1 VVKFIYNK
9 NKQKISKNKNKT
21 FMSEPFY
28 YRLKTSKKGASNRNS
43 NSLKRKIFESRKKMQ
58 LVASIVG
65 VYVVAAALIGMVF
78 LNFGKPQAEASE
90 SAFISS
96 SLKIMDDKEQYN
108 LGDKIET
115 KITLQNT
122 SLVESIN
129 NLGLEL
135 KSTRDSV
142 KWESLTIVA
151 GRNQNQVVQ
160 AQGDFFQL
168 PVLSS
173 GERIE
178 YLATGYLEKND
189 LDYVTIIG
197 DLRFINSEGSQE
209 ADTNKVFT
217 PINSIGGLTNQL
229 LSLKTEAGV
238 YAPGEEVSFSVSH
251 EKTVENNPIYPQFA
265 GKIYISK
272 VDSKEL
278 VNVLD
283 CELNESGFC
292 INNILNLEPG
302 NYSSLFISEDEGS
315 YSQIHNFTVNG
326 GSSKFI
332 PSSQASFEFPF
343 GSNSENGVVPVLA
356 KRVMSLNE
364 SPSGEE
370 CTFQVIKDGRVVKNF
385 NSKVETERTCFTNI
399 PTAELSGEGIYKV
412 KLANTALEKDVSFL
426 NKSGQL
432 INLQN
437 KTPLLKSGRSV
448 QLEATEI
455 KDGEGE
461 NLDDVKVEL
470 VIWHPRSG
478 EVETLS
484 FLNGE
489 TLKVQDGSFGVSI
502 PSDYFSKGGYYNV
515 FIKVEDGQRSD
526 FLGLAFDGGEVGFSG
541 SGIKVE
547 NYNSL
552 KVGDSQ
558 IFKLENVV
566 DKSGNLI
573 SEGSCQANVY
583 QRDSGANPIRA
594 KGDIKNG
601 TCKIVVGKGAIVKPG
616 PVLVAF
622 SGDGIENPISQSR
635 QFEILPGNVA
645 DFGEINLEFLPARM
659 DFANNVIIGPAV
671 DEFGNHTNVYNY
683 TLKISDTSEGSQEI
697 PVEIKKG
704 FAKIELPANVFTD
717 SELKF
722 ELLNPNGETVLE
734 RIVLVGED
742 KGKLI
747 IPNFPESINSDDK
760 VEMGVTGLDPDTLK
774 EEILPEVESEEGEE
788 IEESEETNN
797 QEILCSL
804 QLIQSKDKFA
814 EEVMPFA
821 FDKDGCEF
829 NWAINEFR
837 GEENLL
843 LKLQVGN
850 KVYTSLVKQES
861 GEPANLFVVSP
872 QARLDNKNE
881 LDISLLTSPITDRN
895 GLAVERGQVRFQYNG
910 KTEEVDIIDGFARL
924 DVPASKVSS
933 GDIRSVLDQRYLE
946 IGLDAKASVT
956 SISKTND
963 VSIYLGIKDI
973 SNSDQT
979 FMVQKASSQ
988 LNVNSREIFKFK
1000 SETCNAILSSDKG
1013 TISSAKSHWQAGTC
1027 YVEVGGESGEYNL
1040 LLEDNGYTIGDFDFD
1055 ISSQR
1060 QNVIW
1065 CKDKPCDLQV
1075 LGSIDGM
1082 IEAIVYDG
1090 ESRYKFQSEELD
1102 SVIGIQ
1108 QNGLNPLNKYLVEVK
1123 YQDVEGK
1130 EISFFN
1136 EVSGEYLSE

>member
-1 VVKFIYNK
+1 
-9 NKQKISKNKNKT
+9 
-21 FMSEPFY
+21 MSEPFY
-28 YRLKTSKKGASNRNS
+28 YRLKTAKTGGKKQKASF
-43 NSLKRKIFESRKKMQ
+43 LKRKVLESRKKMQ

-96 SLKIMDDKEQYN
+96 SLKIVDDKEQYN

-135 KSTRDSV
+135 KSTKGAV
-142 KWESLTIVA
+142 KWESLTIIA
-151 GRNQNQVVQ
+151 GRNQNQTVQ

-189 LDYVTIIG
+189 LDYVTILG
-197 DLRFINSEGSQE
+197 DIRFINSEGSQE

-217 PINSIGGLTNQL
+217 PINSVGGLTNQL
-229 LSLKTEAGV
+229 LSLKTEGEV
-238 YAPGEEVSFSVSH
+238 YAPGEEVAFTVSH

-272 VDSKEL
+272 TDSKEL

-315 YSQIHNFTVNG
+315 YSQIHNFSVNG
-326 GSSKFI
+326 SSSNFI
-332 PSSQASFEFPF
+332 PSSQASIEFPF
-343 GSNSENGVVPVLA
+343 GSGSENGIVPVLA

-385 NSKVETERTCFTNI
+385 TSKVESERSCFTNI
-399 PTAELSGEGIYKV
+399 PTAELAGEGVYKI
-412 KLANTALEKDVSFL
+412 KLANSGLEKEVSFL

-448 QLEATEI
+448 QIEATEI
-455 KDGEGE
+455 KNGEGE
-461 NLDDVKVEL
+461 DLDDAKVEL
-470 VIWHPRSG
+470 IIWHPRSG
-478 EVETLS
+478 ETETLS

-489 TLKVQDGSFGVSI
+489 TLKVKEGVFGVNI

-558 IFKLENVV
+558 IFKLENIV

-573 SEGSCQANVY
+573 SEGSCEANVY
-583 QRDSGANPIRA
+583 QRDSGANPVKA

-601 TCKIVVGKGAIVKPG
+601 ICKVVVGKGAIVKSG
-616 PVLVAF
+616 PVLVTF
-622 SGDGIENPISQSR
+622 SGDDIENPISQSR
-635 QFEILPGNVA
+635 QFEVLPGNA
-645 DFGEINLEFLPARM
+645 LDFGEINLEFLPARM
-659 DFANNVIIGPAV
+659 DFANNVIIGPVV

-683 TLKISDTSEGSQEI
+683 ILRVSDTQEGVKDF

-704 FAKIELPANVFTD
+704 FSKIEIPANVFTD

-722 ELLNPNGETVLE
+722 ELLNSKEEVVLDK
-734 RIVLVGED
+734 VVSVGEE

-747 IPNFPESINSDDK
+747 IPNFPEVINSDDK
-760 VEMGVTGLDPDTLK
+760 IEMGVTGLDIDTLK
-774 EEILPEVESEEGEE
+774 SEEIVVNDEGVEEVQEVNEEV
-788 IEESEETNN
+788 I
-797 QEILCSL
+797 CSL

-814 EEVMPFA
+814 EEIMPFA
-821 FDKDGCEF
+821 YDKNGCEF

-837 GEENLL
+837 SEENVL
-843 LKLQVGN
+843 LKLTVGN
-850 KVYTSLVKQES
+850 KVYTSLARQES

-872 QARLDNKNE
+872 QARVDNKNE
-881 LDISLLTSPITDRN
+881 LDISLLTSPIIDRN
-895 GLAVERGQVRFQYNG
+895 GLAIERGQVRVQYNG
-910 KTEEVDIIDGFARL
+910 KTEELDIVDGFAKL
-924 DVPASKVSS
+924 DIPASKVSS
-933 GDIRSVLDQRYLE
+933 GDIRSILDQRYLE

-973 SNSDQT
+973 SNSDET

-988 LNVNSREIFKFK
+988 LNINSKEIFKFK

-1013 TISSAKSHWQAGTC
+1013 TIASAKSHWQAGTC
-1027 YVEVGGESGEYNL
+1027 YVEVGGEPGEYNL

-1055 ISSQR
+1055 ISDQR

-1082 IEAIVYDG
+1082 IEAIVYDND
-1090 ESRYKFQSEELD
+1090 SRYKFQSEDLD
-1102 SVIGIQ
+1102 SVIEIQ
-1108 QNGLNPLNKYLVEVK
+1108 QNGLNPLNKYLIEVK
-1123 YQDVEGK
+1123 YKDVNGK

-1136 EVSGEYLSE
+1136 EISGEYLSE